1 MPTPKKKLYERY
13 MSRVKPL
20 LSSPLHGEIAD
31 AIYKGKTKVLRLSRY
46 ESSAFDTSWVDTI
59 EDVLYDLGEII
70 KAPRTVTKE
79 LGSLTPVELAKK
91 TTSESVQHLASHTQ
105 YVKTIDEDGNVI
117 PSKIMSFSNDDF
129 LYTYENRFIATFI
142 RRLVLFVEKRYEF
155 IQNYIPLHKEEV
167 LMVKTK
173 TVIDGAE
180 VEIETRIK
188 SKAECDDPAAKSA
201 EEIAERIRKMRE
213 YILYYY
219 SSPFMKKMKNER
231 DVRKPILMT
240 NIIRKNVRYHKCYE
254 VFTFIERYES
264 LGLNYKSEDTYSSL
278 NDEQLQDL
286 SLLNLGQFL
295 ALQDDVEYDTVKT
308 RPHSYKPRILTSID
322 DEEFLFGPLP
332 KGPIEFVR
340 VDEEYRKYL
349 AAKSGIELPEHP
361 KKAEKEFYEDEY
373 AMRKDAREEEREID
387 KLMRR
392 KQAAI
397 KRFEKDLEAIIALRE
412 YEDNLLL
419 QWEFQE
425 RLDTEEMLLN
435 QKRSAIAAD
444 ALGYH
449 PEEASL
455 DELLSRARTE
465 IEDGDGA
472 RDYYLNPD
480 EEEMRILSE
489 DPYLRQRIEEEAER
503 LINEGYVPSPLAENE
518 KESSEENLEGSEE
531 ELASEEQIEA
541 QSEENEE
548 IAAEPAPI
556 GEEASSMEGVSAT
569 QEGQETPA
577 ESTSIEGET
586 AEGVTK
592 EAEGEATLE
601 AVSTDEGA
609 SMPAGEG
616 AATQEAAEGAM
627 PQEAAPSTEGAG
639 SAGASQEGV
648 VWAEGAA
655 AQGQAI
661 ESITS
666 AENLSPI
673 EREEGPSTY
682 VLSRVEGSTEGEI
695 TAKPSEETPVYAPAE
710 EGQEGL
716 PQEEV
721 GPLVPVILPEEGVTE
736 GEEGLASDK
745 KPFIVVK
752 GTGGSRDYSPV
763 YDRPVEELVLEEM
776 LAAKPFIETKHKAT
790 STKEP
795 FIVIKG
801 TGKKDEPEEPGIPV
815 ELIVMEEMLGNKG
828 AEATLMAEHKAKGIS
843 QKRVETPAEEAALS
857 SSEEAPIEE
866 AKDEPLTEE
875 DLSDIVESMLQE
887 KAIAPETESESQVE
901 EAAETEPA
909 SEENAEEAFA
919 DEEPEAVTEQEPS
932 VNEEPETVLEPE
944 PSIEEEPETELVA
957 EEEPTEPLLNE
968 EESTLE
974 DALNE
979 GIDDLK
985 QEEYPAEKL
994 SEPTVIVE
1002 APSEEPTEQ
1011 AAEEPDKELP
1021 AEEPQDE
1028 TPSVE
1033 AEEPFESQEEH
1044 TAEAHEELIQEAE
1057 PKEIPEE
1064 AAKEAVPEAVEDS
1077 PVLEE
1082 PTPESVQEEPA
1093 EPQEET
1099 LVEEPVDETP
1109 AEEPL
1114 TEEPLPEETK
1124 EEEPV
1129 HEEEP
1134 IEEAEI
1140 YVENEEEPTE
1150 IPAEPAPI
1158 EEEPPHE
1165 EADIYIEEEAPVEP
1179 AREEPVHYQMMSND
1193 RFYNPGAGLASIPG
1207 AFVVKTPEGY
1217 YVSEGVFSKNKE
1229 RAKIFTDFNQANNA
1243 KKRFGGKVVKL

>member
-105 YVKTIDEDGNVI
+105 YVKTIDEEGNVI

-373 AMRKDAREEEREID
+373 AMRKDACEEEREID

-465 IEDGDGA
+465 IEGGDGA

-541 QSEENEE
+541 QNEESEE
-548 IAAEPAPI
+548 IAAEPASI
-556 GEEASSMEGVSAT
+556 GEEASSMEGVSTA
-569 QEGQETPA
+569 QEGQEIPA

-586 AEGVTK
+586 AEGK
-592 EAEGEATLE
+592 ASEAAQGDAFMPADEGMASLE
-601 AVSTDEGA
+601 AVKGTLSPEASAST
-609 SMPAGEG
+609 
-616 AATQEAAEGAM
+616 EAA
-627 PQEAAPSTEGAG
+627 
-639 SAGASQEGV
+639 EGV

-655 AQGQAI
+655 TQDA
-661 ESITS
+661 ESLAS
-666 AENLSPI
+666 SGELSPI
-673 EREEGPSTY
+673 EGEEGESTY

-695 TAKPSEETPVYAPAE
+695 TAKPTEETPVYAPAE

-721 GPLVPVILPEEGVTE
+721 GPLVPVILPEEGVAE
-736 GEEGLASDK
+736 GEEGLAGDK

-801 TGKKDEPEEPGIPV
+801 AGKKDEPEEPGIPV

-828 AEATLMAEHKAKGIS
+828 AEAALMAEQKAKGIP
-843 QKRVETPAEEAALS
+843 QKRVETPAEEATVS
-857 SSEEAPIEE
+857 SSEEAPIEK
-866 AKDEPLTEE
+866 AKDVPLTEE

-887 KAIAPETESESQVE
+887 KAIAPKIESESQVK
-901 EAAETEPA
+901 EAAEAKPVV
-909 SEENAEEAFA
+909 EENAEEAFA
-919 DEEPEAVTEQEPS
+919 YEEPEAVTEQESS

-968 EESTLE
+968 EESALE
-974 DALNE
+974 DDLNE
-979 GIDDLK
+979 GTDDLK
-985 QEEYPAEKL
+985 QEEYPAEKFP
-994 SEPTVIVE
+994 EPTVIVE
-1002 APSEEPTEQ
+1002 APSDEPAEQ
-1011 AAEEPDKELP
+1011 AAEEPAEELP
-1021 AEEPQDE
+1021 VEEPQDE

-1033 AEEPFESQEEH
+1033 AEEPFESQEEPV
-1044 TAEAHEELIQEAE
+1044 TEAHEELIQETE
-1057 PKEIPEE
+1057 PEE
-1064 AAKEAVPEAVEDS
+1064 IAEEAMEEVAPEAVEES

-1099 LVEEPVDETP
+1099 PIEESVDETP
-1109 AEEPL
+1109 VEEPL
-1114 TEEPLPEETK
+1114 TEETK

-1140 YVENEEEPTE
+1140 YVENEEEPAE
-1150 IPAEPAPI
+1150 IPAEPAQI

-1165 EADIYIEEEAPVEP
+1165 EADIYIEEAPEEP
-1179 AREEPVHYQMMSND
+1179 TREEPVHYQMMSND